1 MQMTL
6 CNTYGEHLIRLE
18 TNRDSGA
25 YAIFG
30 AAKLWEIEYNLRIDR
45 FNVYSAGKED
55 I

>member
-18 TNRDSGA
+18 TNRDRGA
-25 YAIFG
+25 CAIFG
-30 AAKLWEIEYNLRIDR
+30 ARLWEIEYNLKIDR